1 MRIRR
6 FKKRYISLGLIVIY
20 VVLQFVT
27 FSTERQNNHKFKIKD
42 GFPLVISHRGG
53 KDLFPENTA
62 YAFEQSVLLG
72 VDALEL
78 DVHLT
83 KDNQVVTIHD
93 DTIDRTSDGTGYVKD
108 YTYEELKQFNFGAK
122 FTDINGNQP
131 FLEKRIDVVPIT
143 VEELFQKYAHKTLF
157 IIEIKED
164 GERGFEVAR
173 QLKNLIEKYNIVSDV
188 NVATFHNYVSIFYK
202 HGRNMKSPTTGSQQ
216 KATDMVYSMY
226 GGWDF
231 AMAYGFEGMQLPTF
245 HTVPLD
251 TEYLIFKMRKHGMF
265 VHYWTINDEATMK
278 SLIAKK
284 VDGIITDRPDI
295 QLKLKEE
302 ANARKR

>member
-1 MRIRR
+1 MKVKR
-6 FKKRYISLGLIVIY
+6 FKKRYIGISLILVY
-20 VVLQFVT
+20 VVMQFVT
-27 FSTERQNNHKFKIKD
+27 FSTEYANNSKFKMKD

-62 YAFEQSVLLG
+62 YAFEQSMLLG

-108 YTYEELKQFNFGAK
+108 FTYDELKRFNFGAK
-122 FTDINGNQP
+122 FTDVNGKQP
-131 FLEKRIDVVPIT
+131 FLEKHADVIPIT
-143 VEELFQKYAHKTLF
+143 VEELFQKYAHHTIFL
-157 IIEIKED
+157 IEIKDD

-173 QLKNLIEKYNIVSDV
+173 QLKALIEKYNIVSDV
-188 NVATFHNYVSIFYK
+188 NIATFHDDVHDYYRRIRDVN
-202 HGRNMKSPTTGSQQ
+202 SPITASQK
-216 KATDMVYSMY
+216 KATNMVYSMY

-231 AMAYGFEGMQLPTF
+231 LLSYGYEGMQFPTF
-245 HTVPLD
+245 HSIPLD
-251 TEYLIFKMRKHGMF
+251 TDYLIFKMHKHNMF
-265 VHYWTINDEATMK
+265 LHYWTINDEATMK

-295 QLKLKEE
+295 QLKLKE
-302 ANARKR
+302 AYKR